1 MPRDSLEHVFFPHQ
15 PFLFLSRFVSP
26 SFPSSYLSSASFST
40 LNIMSRELGKLLVY
54 LLPSLILVW
63 KTGAGEFEIE
73 DLLFGRVLRAP
84 PRRSLE
90 ANGIRSWLAKGE
102 EEDWKEEILRLAM
115 TPEAVEWVKGL
126 RRRIH
131 EHPELAYEEVETG
144 KLIKAELDSMGIDYR
159 FPLARTGI
167 LATIG
172 TGGPPVVALRADM
185 DALPIQV
192 CLSLRKTPFLINFS
206 GGV

>member
-1 MPRDSLEHVFFPHQ
+1 
-15 PFLFLSRFVSP
+15 
-26 SFPSSYLSSASFST
+26 
-40 LNIMSRELGKLLVY
+40 MSRELGKLLVY

-192 CLSLRKTPFLINFS
+192 CLSLREIPFIINFS
-206 GGV
+206 GVV